1 MLSSGEWLCIASTFC
16 TFLVLGSYWDDNRV
30 VRGGRRDA
38 AAVTTGLWSPSVD
51 VELSSPPNLATRCS
65 GRCVAEWGRGAE
77 RWRTR
82 RSAVSC
88 AAGRVATSVVSS
100 AALAGDPMGDGST

>member
-1 MLSSGEWLCIASTFC
+1 MISRNSELSGISMYEMNNQYSA
-16 TFLVLGSYWDDNRV
+16 
-30 VRGGRRDA
+30 A

-51 VELSSPPNLATRCS
+51 VEPSNLATRCS